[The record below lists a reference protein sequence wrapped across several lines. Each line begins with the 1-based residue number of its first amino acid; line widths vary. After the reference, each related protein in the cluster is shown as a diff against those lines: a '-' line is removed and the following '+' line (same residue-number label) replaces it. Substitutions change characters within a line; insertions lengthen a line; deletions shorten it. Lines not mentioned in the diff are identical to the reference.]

1 MRQILSRSLLTA
13 AAASSI
19 LAVTG
24 GYATADSEAQ
34 GAAVGS
40 PGVLSGNTI
49 SAPVDVPVNACGNT
63 VDVLALANP
72 AFGNNCANVSH
83 HEHHGPHGAS
93 APGTG
98 AHSGAPGSSGASAPG
113 GSTAGGAP
121 GTAGRGGHQP
131 SDAGPADSGSHSGGS
146 HSGGSHGQSA
156 QHGGAEAQGAAVGSP
171 GVLSGNAVAVPV
183 QVPVN
188 ACGNTVDVVGLL
200 NPVFGNNCANVS
212 GGSPVGTPR
221 PPAPQPPH
229 SRPPA
234 PGRTAPRPSAVN
246 PGGPE
251 RPSTAPHAVRTAD
264 RADSHDGSEPRLART
279 GFDGREAGAAGA
291 TSIGL
296 LLGGMIL
303 YRRGRR
309 EMARTR

>member
-63 VDVLALANP
+63 VDVVALVDP
-72 AFGNNCANVSH
+72 AFGNGCANVSEH
-83 HEHHGPHGAS
+83 EHRQQPQGRQEHRGHQEHHGPR
-93 APGTG
+93 APGRSAGGGGTSG
-98 AHSGAPGSSGASAPG
+98 SAGRGGRAPGDSKAPGSRAADSGAPG
-113 GSTAGGAP
+113 
-121 GTAGRGGHQP
+121 R
-131 SDAGPADSGSHSGGS
+131 
-146 HSGGSHGQSA
+146 GSHGPGPR
-156 QHGGAEAQGAAVGSP
+156 HTGAVGQGAAVGSP
-171 GVLSGNAVAVPV
+171 GVLSGNDVAAPV
-183 QVPVN
+183 QAPVN